1 MEEVRNQNPEA
12 EVIGQKKKRRVPG
25 VGFESLAA
33 ALIFNALN
41 ISKTWP
47 QAADYGLAILTSD
60 S

>member
-33 ALIFNALN
+33 ALIF
-41 ISKTWP
+41 
-47 QAADYGLAILTSD
+47 
-60 S
+60 